1 MIDKRLTDQV
11 RWKTLLGGVG
21 SLLLGSLS
29 AANAAS
35 VTLAWDAESG
45 VAGYRLHYGT
55 SSGSYAQTGD
65 VGTNTTA
72 TVSNLTA
79 GQTYYFAVTA
89 YNSTGLESQPSNEV
103 SFNALQS
110 TLFKA
115 GDIPATVTVNDSN
128 PVELGVKFQTT
139 TAGQITGFRFYKS
152 PQNTGTH
159 VAHLWSAQGTLL
171 ASATFTNETASG
183 WQQVN
188 LSSPVTLTA
197 ATTYTVSYHTN
208 GFYSANANYF
218 ANAHSSGVLTAPPS
232 LTSAGNGVYAYGST
246 SGIPKN
252 SYNATNYWVDLV
264 FKQF

>member
-1 MIDKRLTDQV
+1 MIDKRLIGQV
-11 RWKTLLGGVG
+11 RWKTFLGGVV
-21 SLLLGSLS
+21 SLWLVSLS
-29 AANAAS
+29 VAS
-35 VTLAWDAESG
+35 AVNVTLAWDAESG

-55 SSGSYAQTGD
+55 SSGSYTQTID
-65 VGTNTTA
+65 VGTNTLA

-89 YNSTGLESQPSNEV
+89 YNSAGLQSQLSNEV

-139 TAGQITGFRFYKS
+139 TAGQITGFRFYKG

-171 ASATFTNETASG
+171 ASATFTGETASG
-183 WQQVN
+183 WQQAN
-188 LSSPVTLTA
+188 LSTPVTLIA
-197 ATTYTVSYHTN
+197 ATTYIVSYHTN
-208 GFYSANANYF
+208 GFYSANSNYF
-218 ANAHSSGVLTAPPS
+218 ATAHSSSVLTAPS
-232 LTSAGNGVYAYGST
+232 SSTSAGNGVYAYGS
-246 SGIPKN
+246 SNNFPKN
-252 SYNATNYWVDLV
+252 SYNATNYWIDVV

>member
-1 MIDKRLTDQV
+1 MIDKRLIDQV
-11 RWKTLLGGVG
+11 HWKTLLSGLV
-21 SLLLGSLS
+21 SLLLGLVS
-29 AANAAS
+29 AAHAAN

-55 SSGSYAQTGD
+55 SSGSYTQSSD

-79 GQTYYFAVTA
+79 GQTYYFVVTA
-89 YNSTGLESQPSNEV
+89 YNSAGLESQPSDQV
-103 SFNALQS
+103 SFNSSQS
-110 TLFKA
+110 TLFKSS
-115 GDIPATVTVNDSN
+115 DTPATVAVNDSDS
-128 PVELGVKFQTT
+128 VELGVKFQTT

-159 VAHLWSAQGTLL
+159 LAHLWSAQGALL

-197 ATTYTVSYHTN
+197 ATTYIVSYHTN
-208 GFYSANANYF
+208 GFYSANRNYF
-218 ANAHSSGVLTAPPS
+218 VNAHSSGVLTAPS
-232 LTSAGNGVYAYGST
+232 NSTSAGNGVYAYGGT
-246 SGIPKN
+246 SSFPKN
-252 SYNATNYWVDLV
+252 SYNATNYWIDLI